1 MPVGQAPRTLALAAA
16 LVAGLALCS
25 AAAAGKEKEKVHI
38 VAADQ
43 GLAKNALVQLAD
55 LGSPTGWSGGTTKAM
70 PPSSFTCGSYTAKQS
85 DLVLTGNAAAK
96 WLHSGLEIDS
106 QAQVLRTRGMV
117 ALDWQRTV
125 THTGIVG
132 CLRQKFASGLPKG
145 QKLVSF
151 GEVTFPKVAQRSAAY
166 RGLIDVDTGSGT
178 VRVLVD
184 VVVVSAGRVELTLI
198 TTAPYVARAPV
209 QNVETHLAQVLAAR
223 AQPGSA

>member
-1 MPVGQAPRTLALAAA
+1 MGQAPRSLAFAAA
-16 LVAGLALCS
+16 LLAALLCCAPAG
-25 AAAAGKEKEKVHI
+25 AGKEKEKVHI
-38 VAADQ
+38 VASDQ
-43 GLAKNALVQLAD
+43 TLAKNALVRLAD
-55 LGSPTGWSGGTTKAM
+55 LGDPTGWSGGTTKPT

-106 QAQVLRTRGMV
+106 EAQVLRTAGMV

-125 THTGIVG
+125 THTGITD
-132 CLRQKFASGLPKG
+132 CLRKKFASGLPNG

-151 GEVTFPKVAQRSAAY
+151 AQVTFPKVAQRSAAY
-166 RGLIDVDTGSGT
+166 RGLIDVDTGAAS

-184 VVVVSAGRVELTLI
+184 VVVVGAGRVELTLI
-198 TTAPYVARAPV
+198 TTAPYAARSVV
-209 QNVETHLAQVLAAR
+209 QNAETHLAQVLAAR